1 MTQDLPRLIDTH
13 CHLAFPDYA
22 EDLPQVLARAEAA
35 GIDRMIAIATRLD
48 ERQALTALAEAHAP
62 IYCTVGS
69 HPHEAERDSAIEV
82 ETLLAQ
88 AQHPKV
94 VGIGESG
101 LDFYRNHADAKAQ
114 ERNFRTHIA
123 AARETNLPLV
133 IHARSC
139 DKEMIEII
147 HNESK
152 KGRFRALLHCFT
164 AGRAL
169 AEAALELGFYISLS
183 GIITFRNARDL
194 CALAADLP
202 LTRLLVETDAPYLAP
217 EPHRGKRN
225 EPSYMV
231 RTAERLAELQGVSF
245 ERLAQ
250 QTTENAQRLFFDG
263 A

>member
-1 MTQDLPRLIDTH
+1 MTAELIDTH
-13 CHLAFPDYA
+13 CHLAFDDYA
-22 EDLPQVLARAEAA
+22 EDLPHVLARAEEA
-35 GIDRMIAIATRLD
+35 GVTRMIAISTRLD
-48 ERQALTALAEAHAP
+48 EAKALTALAEAHEP

-69 HPHEAERDSAIEV
+69 HPHEAERDSQLDV
-82 ETLLAQ
+82 DTLLAQ
-88 AQHPKV
+88 AQHAKV

-101 LDFYRNHADAKAQ
+101 LDFYRNHAAAEAQ
-114 ERNFRTHIA
+114 ARNFRLHIE

-139 DKEMIEII
+139 DKEMMEII
-147 HNESK
+147 YNESR

-169 AEAALELGFYISLS
+169 AEVALELGFYISLS

-202 LTRLLVETDAPYLAP
+202 LERLLVETDAPYLAP

-225 EPSYMV
+225 EPAFMV

-245 ERLAQ
+245 ERLAR
-250 QTTENAQRLFFDG
+250 QTTENAQHLFFDG
-263 A
+263 T